1 MRIMA
6 LQWRCACKF
15 VYVNEWKDHNA
26 QVCTGPWVSDLVF
39 FQLLTSFLLHG
50 SPSLVLLCPLLL
62 QSSPPLL
69 QLLLIVLPSS
79 LLTRLPLG
87 LLDSWGMVH
96 VDRRTQLAM
105 TWCMCM
111 CVFTCALARTHK
123 KKMDIITWAHTHRLI
138 AAVWWVS
145 CRSCDK
151 ALALNTKQIP
161 QTLSWGQRLGCCA
174 KHWTQMHS
182 NENTQ
187 TQKGHN
193 FLKHICCGMS
203 LTPTHA

>member
-1 MRIMA
+1 MLPLSLWVKTGDEQINRHLLVRSFGWELWHCSEGVHASLFM
-6 LQWRCACKF
+6 WMSE
-15 VYVNEWKDHNA
+15 EWKDHNA

-50 SPSLVLLCPLLL
+50 SPSLVLLYPLLL
-62 QSSPPLL
+62 QSSLPLL

-96 VDRRTQLAM
+96 VDRRIQLAM

-123 KKMDIITWAHTHRLI
+123 KKKDIITWAHTHTGLLQQCDGSAVDHVTRL
-138 AAVWWVS
+138 
-145 CRSCDK
+145 
-151 ALALNTKQIP
+151 
-161 QTLSWGQRLGCCA
+161 
-174 KHWTQMHS
+174 
-182 NENTQ
+182 
-187 TQKGHN
+187 
-193 FLKHICCGMS
+193 
-203 LTPTHA
+203 